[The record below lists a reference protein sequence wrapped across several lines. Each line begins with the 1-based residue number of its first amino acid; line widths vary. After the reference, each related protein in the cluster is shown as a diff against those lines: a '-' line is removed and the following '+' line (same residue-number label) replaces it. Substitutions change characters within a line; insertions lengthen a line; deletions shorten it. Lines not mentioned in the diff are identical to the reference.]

1 MSEYYNARS
10 EDRLDKEDAEG
21 DTLKCPECGS
31 ENVKRVSPIAKRY
44 KDGFPPVPPEP
55 AKYHCWDCDYNWKN

>member
-10 EDRLDKEDAEG
+10 ENGLGKESSEDEL
-21 DTLKCPECGS
+21 LKCPKCNYKKLKKS
-31 ENVKRVSPIAKRY
+31 DPFQKRC

-55 AKYHCWDCDYNWKN
+55 AKYGSAHQTCRM